1 MATWAKF
8 QSAPRVR
15 TRGDATLTRV
25 EYMID
30 VSIRAPRS
38 HAGRLQFP
46 VDALA
51 PGAVSI
57 RAPRSHAGRHPSA
70 GLPVPVVGFQSAPRV
85 RTRGDACQAEQHKR
99 WTSFNPRP
107 AFARGATYLKVCTR
121 SMTEFQS
128 APRVRTRCDCGPAN
142 RQSRKPLLLDF
153 REHREFSRVRSDS
166 VVKELC
172 KGSSFNA
179 VVEERGIP
187 AFESALEVRGSMII
201 KLTARSNRPV

>member
-1 MATWAKF
+1 MF

-15 TRGDATLTRV
+15 TRGDFNFLWMLSPQA
-25 EYMID
+25 
-30 VSIRAPRS
+30 
-38 HAGRLQFP
+38 Q
-46 VDALA
+46 
-51 PGAVSI
+51 
-57 RAPRSHAGRHPSA
+57 
-70 GLPVPVVGFQSAPRV
+70 FQSAPRV
-85 RTRGDACQAEQHKR
+85 RTRGDIPPQACPCP
-99 WTSFNPRP
+99 WWGFNPRP
-107 AFARGATYLKVCTR
+107 AFARGATLFLGFGLR
-121 SMTEFQS
+121 QRMFQS
-128 APRVRTRCDCGPAN
+128 APRVRTRGDCGPAN

>member
-1 MATWAKF
+1 MEIERTHEF

-15 TRGDATLTRV
+15 TRG
-25 EYMID
+25 
-30 VSIRAPRS
+30 
-38 HAGRLQFP
+38 
-46 VDALA
+46 
-51 PGAVSI
+51 
-57 RAPRSHAGRHPSA
+57 
-70 GLPVPVVGFQSAPRV
+70 
-85 RTRGDACQAEQHKR
+85 
-99 WTSFNPRP
+99 
-107 AFARGATYLKVCTR
+107 
-121 SMTEFQS
+121 
-128 APRVRTRCDCGPAN
+128 DCGPAN

-179 VVEERGIP
+179 LVEERGIP